1 MAAKKKSKAAK
12 KAGTRS
18 KVPAKARPA
27 GKGKPAAKK
36 AAPKKAAP
44 KKAAPRKAAPK
55 KAASRSVAQAAK
67 KKKSSGDT
75 QPTVKRKVTPS
86 QPTVTPR
93 ERMER
98 LATPVVSPVEAME
111 RAARNTLGNSAVRN
125 GPSPAPAATPEPA
138 AAASEDDRREFLRVP
153 YGAWVNVVRDG
164 RQEFCLAR
172 DISLGGLFLKA
183 SPPPALGQ
191 DIQLLLVIENDTTPL
206 ELRGVVVR
214 RSESEG
220 GFGVRFQQLDPL
232 TSRRL
237 RELVADTSA
246 ALWRPPSGSPTSAP

>member
-1 MAAKKKSKAAK
+1 MVRAAAQKKL
-12 KAGTRS
+12 
-18 KVPAKARPA
+18 
-27 GKGKPAAKK
+27 
-36 AAPKKAAP
+36 
-44 KKAAPRKAAPK
+44 
-55 KAASRSVAQAAK
+55 SRDK
-67 KKKSSGDT
+67 

-111 RAARNTLGNSAVRN
+111 RAARNTLGSSAVRN
-125 GPSPAPAATPEPA
+125 GPSPAPAATPAPA